1 MVGSLPIAMS
11 STLVLR
17 SQNPQLIGLSPHA
30 PHAPLHGAR
39 VGASPAAELRAHH
52 VMLTVLLALRQ
63 APHAASTWTASVL
76 PTEASYLPGA
86 PALLEVT
93 DMVLLVS
100 YAARTIVVE
109 GPSGGCPRDGP
120 TLLVA
125 RSHV

>member
-1 MVGSLPIAMS
+1 MRR
-11 STLVLR
+11 T
-17 SQNPQLIGLSPHA
+17 PHCTV
-30 PHAPLHGAR
+30 HGWGPAR
-39 VGASPAAELRAHH
+39 RQGRRNCRLRAHWHH
-52 VMLTVLLALRQ
+52 VMLTVLLALRR

-76 PTEASYLPGA
+76 PTEASYLAGA